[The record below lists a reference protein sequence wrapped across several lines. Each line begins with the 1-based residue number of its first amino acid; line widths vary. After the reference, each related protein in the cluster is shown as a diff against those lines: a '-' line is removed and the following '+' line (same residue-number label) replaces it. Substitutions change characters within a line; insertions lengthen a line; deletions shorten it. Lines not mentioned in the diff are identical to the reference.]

1 MAAKKKATPKVEG
14 EVVKDDATTITP
26 SVDDTTKEEVVTF
39 DTTVNTDTTPEV
51 TPDTT
56 GATEGGADDANTGD
70 ETVTT
75 NTDDDATP
83 VDPEGTSE
91 GSNDDDNKDGEVIP
105 PSTDSETTPDDTEAP
120 QDTENTTTYL
130 EHSDDSNVNESA
142 PVADDAEIKVGDDVV
157 INPTCKTTV
166 TGTEIPSFA
175 YRNVYRVKKILP
187 DRVVIACGLLTYGV
201 KASDV
206 NKA

>member
-26 SVDDTTKEEVVTF
+26 SVDDTTKEDVVTS

-70 ETVTT
+70 ET
-75 NTDDDATP
+75 P

-91 GSNDDDNKDGEVIP
+91 GSNDDDNKDGEVTP
-105 PSTDSETTPDDTEAP
+105 PSTDSETTPDPEETPDDTEAP
-120 QDTENTTTYL
+120 QDNENTTTDP
-130 EHSDDSNVNESA
+130 EPSDNSNVNESA
-142 PVADDAEIKVGDDVV
+142 PEADAADIKVGDDVV
-157 INPTCKTTV
+157 IIPACKTTV
-166 TGTEIPSFA
+166 TGTAIPSFA

-187 DRVVIACGLLTYGV
+187 DRIVIACGLLTYGV